1 MNWLTN
7 IIGVPLGWIMWL
19 LYSVIQNYGIVL
31 IVFTILVKALMFPLS
46 VKQQKATAKM
56 SVFQPKIQEIQKKYE
71 KNKEKQQEEMMK
83 LYETHGYN
91 PMSGCLP
98 MLLPFIILFGLID
111 VIYRPLT
118 HILHIG
124 SDVITNATEMLTGL
138 GLANAGRPEL
148 GILSHI
154 DKIIAINTQHVAA
167 NIFVNNSDLSAAT
180 GMIDWDIIGKIQN
193 FDYSLFGID
202 LSVVPTWAWNWFLLI
217 PILSGVTAFLV
228 SMVSMKM
235 NPATNQQAAGM
246 GAMKIM
252 MYIMPLFSV
261 WIAFSVPVGVGFYWI
276 LSNVLS
282 GVQSVIL
289 YKVYSP
295 EKYKKEFEEKMQA
308 EAEKKK
314 LVRAQRKKIKTGNSD
329 EPLDP
334 ETEKMLLSEKERNRR
349 RLAEARKR
357 DAEKYG
363 EEYVEVTDKDLM

>member
-31 IVFTILVKALMFPLS
+31 ILFTILVKALMFPLS

-235 NPATNQQAAGM
+235 NPAANQQAAGM

-314 LVRAQRKKIKTGNSD
+314 LERAQRKKIKTENSD

>member
-7 IIGVPLGWIMWL
+7 LIGVPLGWIMWL
-19 LYSVIQNYGIVL
+19 LYSVIHNYGIVL
-31 IVFTILVKALMFPLS
+31 ILFTILVKALMFPLS

-56 SVFQPKIQEIQKKYE
+56 AVFQPKIQEIQKKYE
-71 KNKEKQQEEMMK
+71 KNKEKQQEELMK
-83 LYETHGYN
+83 LYENHGYN

-98 MLLPFIILFGLID
+98 MLLPFVILFGLID

-118 HILHIG
+118 HILHIN
-124 SDVITNATEMLTGL
+124 SDTITKATEILTRNNVDL
-138 GLANAGRPEL
+138 SGRPEL
-148 GILSHI
+148 EIL
-154 DKIIAINTQHVAA
+154 T
-167 NIFVNNSDLSAAT
+167 NITKYDFSELGADVVS
-180 GMIDWDIIGKIQN
+180 KIQN
-193 FDYSLFGID
+193 FDYTLFGID
-202 LSVVPTWAWNWFLLI
+202 LSVVPTFDWNWFLLI

-228 SMVSMKM
+228 SLVSMKM
-235 NPATNQQAAGM
+235 NPATNQQATGM

-282 GVQSVIL
+282 GVQTVIL

-314 LVRAQRKKIKTGNSD
+314 LERAQRKKIKSSD
-329 EPLDP
+329 SNEPLDP
-334 ETEKMLLSEKERNRR
+334 ETEKMLLSEKERNRK
-349 RLAEARKR
+349 RLAEARR
-357 DAEKYG
+357 QDAEKYG
-363 EEYVEVTDKDLM
+363 DEYVEVTDKDLM

>member
-314 LVRAQRKKIKTGNSD
+314 LERAQRKKIKTGNSD

>member
-7 IIGVPLGWIMWL
+7 LIGIPLGWIMWL
-19 LYSVIQNYGIVL
+19 LYSVIKNYGIVL
-31 IVFTILVKALMFPLS
+31 ILFTILVKALMFPLS

-71 KNKEKQQEEMMK
+71 KNKEKQQEELMK

-118 HILHIG
+118 HILHIS
-124 SDVITNATEMLTGL
+124 SDVIAKATEILSQNGITST
-138 GLANAGRPEL
+138 GRPEL
-148 GILSHI
+148 DILS
-154 DKIIAINTQHVAA
+154 
-167 NIFVNNSDLSAAT
+167 NITKFDFSELGADVVS
-180 GMIDWDIIGKIQN
+180 KIQN

-228 SMVSMKM
+228 SMVSMRM
-235 NPATNQQAAGM
+235 NPAANQQASGM

-252 MYIMPLFSV
+252 MYVMPLFSV

-289 YKVYSP
+289 YKLYSP

-314 LVRAQRKKIKTGNSD
+314 LERAQRKKIKTADSA

-334 ETEKMLLSEKERNRR
+334 ETEKMLLSEKERNRK

>member
-7 IIGVPLGWIMWL
+7 LIGIPLGWIMWL

-31 IVFTILVKALMFPLS
+31 IIFTVLVKALMFPLS

-71 KNKEKQQEEMMK
+71 KNKEIQQEELMK

-98 MLLPFIILFGLID
+98 MLLPLIILFGLID

-118 HILHIG
+118 HILHIS
-124 SDVITNATEMLTGL
+124 SDVIAKATEILSQNGITST
-138 GLANAGRPEL
+138 GRPEL
-148 GILSHI
+148 DILS
-154 DKIIAINTQHVAA
+154 
-167 NIFVNNSDLSAAT
+167 NITKFDFRELGADVVS
-180 GMIDWDIIGKIQN
+180 KIQN

-228 SMVSMKM
+228 SMVSMRM
-235 NPATNQQAAGM
+235 NPAANQQASGM

-252 MYIMPLFSV
+252 MYVMPLFSV

-289 YKVYSP
+289 YKLYSP

-314 LVRAQRKKIKTGNSD
+314 LERAQRKKIKTTDSA

-334 ETEKMLLSEKERNRR
+334 ETEKMLLSEKERNRK

>member
-7 IIGVPLGWIMWL
+7 LIGIPLGWIMWL

-31 IVFTILVKALMFPLS
+31 IIFTVLVKALMFPLS

-71 KNKEKQQEEMMK
+71 KNKEKQQEELMK

-118 HILHIG
+118 HILHIS
-124 SDVITNATEMLTGL
+124 SDVIAKATEILSQNGITST
-138 GLANAGRPEL
+138 GRPEL
-148 GILSHI
+148 DILS
-154 DKIIAINTQHVAA
+154 
-167 NIFVNNSDLSAAT
+167 NITKFDFSELGADVVS
-180 GMIDWDIIGKIQN
+180 KIQN

-228 SMVSMKM
+228 SMVSMRM
-235 NPATNQQAAGM
+235 NPAANQQASGM

-252 MYIMPLFSV
+252 MYVMPLFSV

-289 YKVYSP
+289 YKLYSP

-314 LVRAQRKKIKTGNSD
+314 LERAQRKKIKTADSA

-334 ETEKMLLSEKERNRR
+334 ETEKMLLSEKERNRK

>member
-7 IIGVPLGWIMWL
+7 LIGIPLGWIMWL

-31 IVFTILVKALMFPLS
+31 IIFTVLVKALMFPLS

-71 KNKEKQQEEMMK
+71 KNKEKQQEELMK

-98 MLLPFIILFGLID
+98 MLLPLIILFGLID

-118 HILHIG
+118 HILHIS
-124 SDVITNATEMLTGL
+124 SDAITKATEILSQNGITST
-138 GLANAGRPEL
+138 GRPEL
-148 GILSHI
+148 DILS
-154 DKIIAINTQHVAA
+154 
-167 NIFVNNSDLSAAT
+167 NITKFDFSELGADVVS
-180 GMIDWDIIGKIQN
+180 KIQN

-228 SMVSMKM
+228 SMVSMRM
-235 NPATNQQAAGM
+235 NPAANQQASGM

-252 MYIMPLFSV
+252 MYVMPLFSV

-289 YKVYSP
+289 YKLYSP

-314 LVRAQRKKIKTGNSD
+314 LERAQRKKIKTADSA

-334 ETEKMLLSEKERNRR
+334 ETEKMLLSEKERNRK

>member
-7 IIGVPLGWIMWL
+7 LIGIPLGWIMWL
-19 LYSVIQNYGIVL
+19 LYSVIKNYGIVL
-31 IVFTILVKALMFPLS
+31 ILFTILVKALMFPLS

-56 SVFQPKIQEIQKKYE
+56 SVFQPKVQEIQKKYE
-71 KNKEKQQEEMMK
+71 KNKEKQQEELMK

-118 HILHIG
+118 HILHIS
-124 SDVITNATEMLTGL
+124 SDAIAKATELLTTIGIE
-138 GLANAGRPEL
+138 NSVRPEL
-148 GILSHI
+148 DILTHI
-154 DKIIAINTQHVAA
+154 SNPVFTNGLDA
-167 NIFVNNSDLSAAT
+167 
-180 GMIDWDIIGKIQN
+180 DIVSKIQN

-202 LSVVPTWAWNWFLLI
+202 LSVVPTIAWNWFLLI

-228 SMVSMKM
+228 SMVSMRM
-235 NPATNQQAAGM
+235 NPAANQQASGM

-261 WIAFSVPVGVGFYWI
+261 WIAFQVPAGVGFYWI

-289 YKVYSP
+289 YKLYSP

-314 LVRAQRKKIKTGNSD
+314 LERAQRKKIKTTDSA

-334 ETEKMLLSEKERNRR
+334 ETEKMLLSEKERNRK

>member
-7 IIGVPLGWIMWL
+7 LIGIPLGWIMWL

-31 IVFTILVKALMFPLS
+31 IIFTVLVKALMFPLS

-71 KNKEKQQEEMMK
+71 KNKEKQQEELMK

-98 MLLPFIILFGLID
+98 MLLPLIILFGLID

-118 HILHIG
+118 HILHIS
-124 SDVITNATEMLTGL
+124 SDVIAKATEILSQNGITST
-138 GLANAGRPEL
+138 GRPEL
-148 GILSHI
+148 DILS
-154 DKIIAINTQHVAA
+154 
-167 NIFVNNSDLSAAT
+167 NITKFDFSELGADVVS
-180 GMIDWDIIGKIQN
+180 KIQN

-228 SMVSMKM
+228 SMVSMRM
-235 NPATNQQAAGM
+235 NPAANQQASGM

-252 MYIMPLFSV
+252 MYVMPLFSV

-289 YKVYSP
+289 YKLYSP

-314 LVRAQRKKIKTGNSD
+314 LERAQRKKIKTADSA

-334 ETEKMLLSEKERNRR
+334 ETEKMLLSEKERNRK

>member
-31 IVFTILVKALMFPLS
+31 ILFTILVKALMFPLS

-124 SDVITNATEMLTGL
+124 SDVISKATEL
-138 GLANAGRPEL
+138 LAGAGIANTGRPEL
-148 GILSHI
+148 DILTHI
-154 DKIIAINTQHVAA
+154 NDPVLTNGLAA
-167 NIFVNNSDLSAAT
+167 DVVS
-180 GMIDWDIIGKIQN
+180 KIQN

-235 NPATNQQAAGM
+235 NPAANQQAAGM

-314 LVRAQRKKIKTGNSD
+314 LERAQRKKIKTENSD

>member
-1 MNWLTN
+1 
-7 IIGVPLGWIMWL
+7 
-19 LYSVIQNYGIVL
+19 
-31 IVFTILVKALMFPLS
+31 
-46 VKQQKATAKM
+46 
-56 SVFQPKIQEIQKKYE
+56 
-71 KNKEKQQEEMMK
+71 
-83 LYETHGYN
+83 
-91 PMSGCLP
+91 
-98 MLLPFIILFGLID
+98 
-111 VIYRPLT
+111 
-118 HILHIG
+118 
-124 SDVITNATEMLTGL
+124 
-138 GLANAGRPEL
+138 
-148 GILSHI
+148 
-154 DKIIAINTQHVAA
+154 
-167 NIFVNNSDLSAAT
+167 
-180 GMIDWDIIGKIQN
+180 
-193 FDYSLFGID
+193 
-202 LSVVPTWAWNWFLLI
+202 
-217 PILSGVTAFLV
+217 
-228 SMVSMKM
+228 MVSMKM

-314 LVRAQRKKIKTGNSD
+314 LERAQRKKIKTGNSD

>member
-124 SDVITNATEMLTGL
+124 SHVITNATEMLTGL

-314 LVRAQRKKIKTGNSD
+314 LERAQRKKIKTGNSD

>member
-7 IIGVPLGWIMWL
+7 LIGIPLGWIMWL
-19 LYSVIQNYGIVL
+19 LYSVIKNYGIVL
-31 IVFTILVKALMFPLS
+31 ILFTILVKALMFPLS

-56 SVFQPKIQEIQKKYE
+56 SVFQPKVQEIQKKYE
-71 KNKEKQQEEMMK
+71 KNKEKQQEELMK

-118 HILHIG
+118 HILHIS
-124 SDVITNATEMLTGL
+124 SDVIAKATEILSQNGITST
-138 GLANAGRPEL
+138 GRPEL
-148 GILSHI
+148 DILS
-154 DKIIAINTQHVAA
+154 
-167 NIFVNNSDLSAAT
+167 NITKFDFSELGADVVS
-180 GMIDWDIIGKIQN
+180 KIQN

-228 SMVSMKM
+228 SMVSMRM
-235 NPATNQQAAGM
+235 NPAANQQASGM

-252 MYIMPLFSV
+252 MYVMPLFSV

-289 YKVYSP
+289 YKLYSP

-314 LVRAQRKKIKTGNSD
+314 LERAQRKKIKTADSA

-334 ETEKMLLSEKERNRR
+334 ETEKMLLSEKERNRK

>member
-7 IIGVPLGWIMWL
+7 LIGIPLGWIMWL
-19 LYSVIQNYGIVL
+19 LYSVIKNYGIVL
-31 IVFTILVKALMFPLS
+31 ILFTILVKALMFPLS

-56 SVFQPKIQEIQKKYE
+56 SVFQPKVQEIQKKYE
-71 KNKEKQQEEMMK
+71 KNKEKQQEELMK

-118 HILHIG
+118 HILHIS
-124 SDVITNATEMLTGL
+124 SDAITKATEILSQNGITST
-138 GLANAGRPEL
+138 GRPEL
-148 GILSHI
+148 DILS
-154 DKIIAINTQHVAA
+154 
-167 NIFVNNSDLSAAT
+167 NITKFDFSELGADVVS
-180 GMIDWDIIGKIQN
+180 KIQN

-228 SMVSMKM
+228 SMVSMRM
-235 NPATNQQAAGM
+235 NPAANQQASGM

-252 MYIMPLFSV
+252 MYVMPLFSV

-289 YKVYSP
+289 YKLYSP

-314 LVRAQRKKIKTGNSD
+314 LERAQRKKIKTADSA

-334 ETEKMLLSEKERNRR
+334 ETEKMLLSEKERNRK

>member
-7 IIGVPLGWIMWL
+7 LIGIPLGWIMWL

-31 IVFTILVKALMFPLS
+31 IIFTVLVKALMFPLS

-71 KNKEKQQEEMMK
+71 KNKEKQQEELMK

-98 MLLPFIILFGLID
+98 MLLPLIILFGLID

-118 HILHIG
+118 HILHIS
-124 SDVITNATEMLTGL
+124 SDVIAKATEILSQNGITST
-138 GLANAGRPEL
+138 GRPEL
-148 GILSHI
+148 DILS
-154 DKIIAINTQHVAA
+154 
-167 NIFVNNSDLSAAT
+167 NITKFDFSELGADVVS
-180 GMIDWDIIGKIQN
+180 KIQN

-228 SMVSMKM
+228 SMVSMRM
-235 NPATNQQAAGM
+235 NPAANQQASGM

-252 MYIMPLFSV
+252 MYVMPLFSV

-289 YKVYSP
+289 YKLYSP

-314 LVRAQRKKIKTGNSD
+314 LERAQRKKIKTADSA

-334 ETEKMLLSEKERNRR
+334 ETEKMFLSEKERNRK